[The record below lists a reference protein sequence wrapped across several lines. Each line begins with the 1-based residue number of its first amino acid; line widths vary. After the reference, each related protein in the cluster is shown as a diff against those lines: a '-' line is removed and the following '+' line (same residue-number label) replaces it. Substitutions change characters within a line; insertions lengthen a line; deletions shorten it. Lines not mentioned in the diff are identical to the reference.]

1 MATSLDGILTTL
13 DQLSYNKTDRTNTSE
28 APSRTPGGDLGKDEF
43 LQLLVCQMKNQDPLE
58 PNKDTDFIAQLAQFS
73 ALEQMQN
80 LNETVMNSQAFSLVG
95 KYVLINTTDST
106 GKINEVNGVVDYI
119 TIKNGDAYMSVDGK
133 LYSMDDLVEVRD
145 SFYAIQD
152 YLPSVEKTEATYD
165 KSKKEPVEIP
175 INLGEG
181 SYAAKS
187 VAVVINGEYVT
198 SEFLKFEDGKI
209 SIWPG
214 ALDGLEPGSYQVGI
228 YFDDPYATSVTDKVK
243 INITDSGNGGST
255 SKPDDEDVSKPDG
268 EDTSQ

>member
-1 MATSLDGILTTL
+1 
-13 DQLSYNKTDRTNTSE
+13 
-28 APSRTPGGDLGKDEF
+28 
-43 LQLLVCQMKNQDPLE
+43 
-58 PNKDTDFIAQLAQFS
+58 
-73 ALEQMQN
+73 
-80 LNETVMNSQAFSLVG
+80 
-95 KYVLINTTDST
+95 
-106 GKINEVNGVVDYI
+106 
-119 TIKNGDAYMSVDGK
+119 
-133 LYSMDDLVEVRD
+133 MDDLVEVRD

-187 VAVVINGEYVT
+187 VAVVINGEYVK